1 MFYIDF
7 TVFIIF
13 IGEEVK
19 MSERKTVSN
28 EKPTLKKE
36 LGLFEATA
44 IVIGMVIGSGIF
56 FKPSI
61 VFKNAGGPGLGILA
75 WIVGGVITL
84 ASGLTVAEIA
94 AAVPETGGLF
104 AYLRKLYGEKW
115 AFLLGWVQTLVY
127 VPGSTAAQAIVFAT
141 SATFFIPM
149 TAVQQKVLAI
159 FMIILIMTVN
169 IISTKFG
176 GKVQNAATVAKL
188 LPIIVIIFAGLAMGK
203 VHNFTPMSGPVSSTA
218 GFGAAVLGTL
228 WAYDGWISVGNVAG
242 EIKDPAKDLPRSIIF
257 GLVLC
262 IVVYVLVNLALL
274 NVLPMKSIIASGKP
288 ASDAAVILFGKG
300 GAAIISAGI
309 MISIFGALNG
319 YLMTGARVPFAMSQ
333 DNLLPFSSFLGKV
346 TKGSKTPVNSL
357 IFETILASLYV
368 LTGSFNLLTDLV
380 VFVLWIFFTMAVAGI
395 FILRTKYK
403 DLKRPYKVPLYPVVP
418 IIGII
423 GGLFIII
430 NTLKTDTANA
440 LYGVII
446 TLIGIPVYMY
456 MMKKKNLSK

>member
-1 MFYIDF
+1 
-7 TVFIIF
+7 
-13 IGEEVK
+13 
-19 MSERKTVSN
+19 
-28 EKPTLKKE
+28 
-36 LGLFEATA
+36 
-44 IVIGMVIGSGIF
+44 
-56 FKPSI
+56 
-61 VFKNAGGPGLGILA
+61 
-75 WIVGGVITL
+75 
-84 ASGLTVAEIA
+84 
-94 AAVPETGGLF
+94 
-104 AYLRKLYGEKW
+104 
-115 AFLLGWVQTLVY
+115 
-127 VPGSTAAQAIVFAT
+127 
-141 SATFFIPM
+141 
-149 TAVQQKVLAI
+149 
-159 FMIILIMTVN
+159 
-169 IISTKFG
+169 
-176 GKVQNAATVAKL
+176 
-188 LPIIVIIFAGLAMGK
+188 MGK
-203 VHNFTPMSGPVSSTA
+203 VHNFTPMSGSVSSTA

-346 TKGSKTPVNSL
+346 TNGSKTPVNSL

-418 IIGII
+418 IIGIV